1 MSKWNADTA
10 KLSPQEKQ
18 IERLIYFLMDHK
30 LPGLGQHVGKTF
42 SLYRFLQKHKGEANL
57 WRRVVSQGKPIFTKS
72 QLDKALLTITLP
84 GSVQSG
90 GGISAGTDFFDK
102 LINRLTSGLS
112 SFTLP
117 PDLVG
122 NLLSTFT
129 SKLKSFTMTPNP
141 SIERFSSCL
150 MSVPALPSLPSLSSL
165 PGMEPILHFFSLCL
179 FLPWHAEQI
188 PVAGPL
194 VFSPL
199 LDSATLGIPASAQFL
214 KSGVTMLAVVPV
226 VGSFATVIAAS
237 AESILMAITT
247 LLNLSRKQY
256 GSAFQTGL
264 GIVPQFGGSLLEAA
278 QQFEKALARIQTRI
292 DKAIAPV
299 QEFTKTGAAAVKQYV
314 PSMDEYEGPS
324 VPLTMETVEKI
335 KGEVIATMQEKAKQD
350 PRIQQLQTL
359 LQTVATQVA
368 AFVPPPVIES
378 LKKGDVLGAARA
390 LQTAVIPPQLMD
402 SLGKLRDLATALSK
416 NPVAGVAGSLPS
428 MPSMPSMPQMPQ
440 MPSMPKMPSIPNV
453 STVKAASKKR
463 KLRKT
468 RRLRRNRR

>member
-30 LPGLGQHVGKTF
+30 LPGIGQHVGKTF

-57 WRRVVSQGKPIFTKS
+57 SRRVVSQGKPIFTKS
-72 QLDKALLTITLP
+72 QLETALLMLTATP
-84 GSVQSG
+84 AKSAKQHGGSAPVVPAG
-90 GGISAGTDFFDK
+90 TAVPVGTAVSAGTDFFDK
-102 LINRLTSGLS
+102 ILNHLTRKLTS
-112 SFTLP
+112 FTT
-117 PDLVG
+117 
-122 NLLSTFT
+122 STD
-129 SKLKSFTMTPNP
+129 P
-141 SIERFSSCL
+141 SVARFSSCL
-150 MSVPALPSLPSLSSL
+150 FSFPSLP
-165 PGMEPILHFFSLCL
+165 GVEPILYFFSLCL

-199 LDSATLGIPASAQFL
+199 LDSATLGLPASTELL
-214 KSGVTMLAVVPV
+214 KAGLGMLAVVPV
-226 VGSFATVIAAS
+226 VGSFATVAAAS
-237 AESILMAITT
+237 ASTILMSITT

-256 GSAFQTGL
+256 GSAFQTSL
-264 GIVPQFGGSLLEAA
+264 GIVPQFGGSLMEAA

-292 DKAIAPV
+292 DKVVVPL
-299 QEFTKTGAAAVKQYV
+299 QGFTATGAAAIKQYV
-314 PSMDEYEGPS
+314 PSMDEYEGPP
-324 VPLTMETVEKI
+324 VPLNMETVEKI
-335 KGEVIATMQEKAKQD
+335 KGEVIATLQEKAKQD

-359 LQTVATQVA
+359 LQTVTTQVA

-402 SLGKLRDLATALSK
+402 SLGKLREVVTALST

-428 MPSMPSMPQMPQ
+428 MPTMPTMPAMPT
-440 MPSMPKMPSIPNV
+440 MPTIPSVPA
-453 STVKAASKKR
+453 VKAASKKR

-468 RRLRRNRR
+468 RRTRRTRR